1 MVNTGDY
8 LVMPVS
14 PDSVQVYR
22 IGKREFEMT
31 FMKDNGPTMLD
42 VLCERGGRANHHPGN
57 QEYLKRIYERAGE
70 YTLELAQNR
79 QLCREFLQSIVR
91 EVKGWGGRFMKK
103 IDNSDRWFEVDD
115 KAARKKVGQKL
126 RDIRN
131 ETPRVS
137 PIPNI
142 VDQELYPIVDQE
154 LYPMWDQEFHPM
166 PASSDWG
173 VQIDGVPIDFNE
185 PLIFPDAS
193 TSNQIV

>member
-14 PDSVQVYR
+14 PDPVQVYR

-57 QEYLKRIYERAGE
+57 QEYLKLMWQKADQ
-70 YTLELAQNR
+70 YTVELAQNR
-79 QLCREFLQSIVR
+79 PLCREFTQSIVR
-91 EVKGWGGRFMKK
+91 EIKGWGGRFMKK

-115 KAARKKVGQKL
+115 ETAMKKIKQKL
-126 RDIRN
+126 RDIRSF
-131 ETPRVS
+131 RHKQKVAS
-137 PIPNI
+137 
-142 VDQELYPIVDQE
+142 IVDQE
-154 LYPMWDQEFHPM
+154 LYPMWGQEFHPM

-173 VQIDGVPIDFNE
+173 VQIDGVQIDFNE
-185 PLIFPDAS
+185 PLNFPDAS
-193 TSNQIV
+193 TSNQII

>member
-1 MVNTGDY
+1 MAFFRFNQIPTGLGEAYFKAPWGERLVVNTGDY

-31 FMKDNGPTMLD
+31 FMRDNGPTMLD

-57 QEYLKRIYERAGE
+57 QEYLKRIKERAGE
-70 YTLELAQNR
+70 YTVELAQNR

-115 KAARKKVGQKL
+115 KTARKKVGQLL

-131 ETPRVS
+131 KKK
-137 PIPNI
+137 I
-142 VDQELYPIVDQE
+142 
-154 LYPMWDQEFHPM
+154 WGQEFHPM

-173 VQIDGVPIDFNE
+173 VQIDGVQIDF
-185 PLIFPDAS
+185 
-193 TSNQIV
+193 